1 MTRKWES
8 FAAWLASTFFVLSP
22 ALALAAGLPTQIVT
36 CTGVNCSVC
45 DLATVAQNVL
55 NTGIFIMVFLSA
67 VLFAWAGWEMLT
79 AQGSTE
85 KYSHAKS
92 IFGNVVLGLV
102 IILAGWIVIDTLM
115 RAMLGSSFGPWNK
128 IC

>member
-1 MTRKWES
+1 MIRKWES
-8 FAAWLASTFFVLSP
+8 FAAWLASMFLVFSP
-22 ALALAAGLPTQIVT
+22 ALAFAAGLPQQIVT

-45 DLATVAQNVL
+45 DIATTAQNVL
-55 NTGIFIMVFLSA
+55 NTAIFIMVFLSA
-67 VLFAWAGWEMLT
+67 VLFAWAGWKMLT
-79 AQGSTE
+79 AQGNTE
-85 KYSHAKS
+85 SYSQGKA

-115 RAMLGSSFGPWNK
+115 KTMTNGSFGPWNK

>member
-8 FAAWLASTFFVLSP
+8 FVTWLTGMFFVFSP
-22 ALALAAGLPTQIVT
+22 ALALAAGLPTKIVT
-36 CTGVNCSVC
+36 CNGVDCTVC
-45 DLATVAQNVL
+45 DIAIVAQNVL
-55 NTGIFIMVFLSA
+55 NTAIFVLVALSA
-67 VLFAWAGWEMLT
+67 VLFAYAGWKMLT
-79 AQGSTE
+79 AQGNTE
-85 KYSHAKS
+85 SYSQGKS

-115 RAMLGSSFGPWNK
+115 KTMTNSSFGPWNK